1 MDAQKGGLVV
11 DWYYAKDDQQL
22 GPIDQA
28 QFDALVSQ
36 GAIDLSTLVW
46 NQDMGDWQPYG
57 EVATQAPSA
66 AVAGGTASC
75 VECGRSF
82 PTDEMVSYS
91 GSYVCAEC
99 KPIFFQRVR
108 EGVPL
113 DQGFE
118 YGGFWIRFGATII
131 DRVILIAVQVPILLL
146 VGLSAAS
153 SPDSAT
159 AVYGLLNLMS
169 VGFEIAYPVFFLGK
183 FAATPGKMACGLK
196 VVRPTGE
203 RITYLRALGR
213 WFAES
218 LSYAIL
224 LIGYIMA
231 AFDDEKRTLHDR
243 ICDTRVV
250 RTR

>member
-1 MDAQKGGLVV
+1 M
-11 DWYYAKDDQQL
+11 DWYYAKDDQQV

-28 QFDALVSQ
+28 QFDALLSE
-36 GAIDLSTLVW
+36 GAINLSTLVW
-46 NQDMGDWQPYG
+46 HQDMGDWQPYG
-57 EVATQAPSA
+57 EVATQAPTTSTA
-66 AVAGGTASC
+66 TATAVAGTASC
-75 VECGRSF
+75 AECGRSF
-82 PTDEMVSYS
+82 PVDEMISYS

-118 YGGFWIRFGATII
+118 YGGFWIRLGAKFI
-131 DRVILIAVQVPILLL
+131 DGIVLSAVQTPMLFLLEM
-146 VGLSAAS
+146 SAAS
-153 SPDSAT
+153 SPEL
-159 AVYGLLNLMS
+159 AVAAYGYLM
-169 VGFEIAYPVFFLGK
+169 VLGLQIAYTVFFLGK

-213 WFAES
+213 WFAEI
-218 LSYAIL
+218 LSALIF

>member
-1 MDAQKGGLVV
+1 M
-11 DWYYAKDDQQL
+11 DWYYAKDDQQI

-28 QFDALVSQ
+28 QFDALVGE
-36 GAIDLSTLVW
+36 GAIGLSTLVW
-46 NQDMGDWQPYG
+46 HQDMAAWQPYS
-57 EVATQAPSA
+57 EVATQASSA
-66 AVAGGTASC
+66 LAAAGTASC
-75 VECGRSF
+75 AECGRSF
-82 PTDEMVSYS
+82 PVDEMVSYS

-118 YGGFWIRFGATII
+118 YGGFWIRFGAKII
-131 DRVILIAVQVPILLL
+131 DGIILTAIQALVIFPIGFF
-146 VGLSAAS
+146 VAS
-153 SPDSAT
+153 SGEMAA
-159 AVYGLLNLMS
+159 AVYGILSNLMN
-169 VGFEIAYPVFFLGK
+169 VGLQIAYTVFFLGK
-183 FAATPGKMACGLK
+183 FAATPGKMVCGLK

-213 WFAES
+213 TLAEI
-218 LSYAIL
+218 LSTVIFF
-224 LIGYIMA
+224 IGYIMA

>member
-1 MDAQKGGLVV
+1 
-11 DWYYAKDDQQL
+11 
-22 GPIDQA
+22 
-28 QFDALVSQ
+28 
-36 GAIDLSTLVW
+36 
-46 NQDMGDWQPYG
+46 MGDWQPYG
-57 EVATQAPSA
+57 EVATQAPTTSTA
-66 AVAGGTASC
+66 TATAVAGTASC
-75 VECGRSF
+75 AECGRSF
-82 PTDEMVSYS
+82 PADDMINYS
-91 GSYVCAEC
+91 GAYVCAEC

-118 YGGFWIRFGATII
+118 YGGFLIRFGAKII
-131 DRVILIAVQVPILLL
+131 DGIILSAVQTPILLL
-146 VGLSAAS
+146 LGMSAAS
-153 SPDSAT
+153 SPDTAG
-159 AVYGLLNLMS
+159 AVYTLLSNLISIGLQT
-169 VGFEIAYPVFFLGK
+169 AYNVFFLGK

-213 WFAES
+213 TFAEI
-218 LSYAIL
+218 LSAMIF

-250 RTR
+250 RSR

>member
-1 MDAQKGGLVV
+1 M
-11 DWYYAKDDQQL
+11 DWYYAKDEQQI

-28 QFDALVSQ
+28 QFDALVTE

-46 NQDMGDWQPYG
+46 HQDMADWQPYG
-57 EVATQAPSA
+57 EVATQATQAPVA
-66 AVAGGTASC
+66 AGTSSC
-75 VECGRSF
+75 AECGRSF
-82 PTDEMVSYS
+82 PVDEMVSYS

-118 YGGFWIRFGATII
+118 YGGFWIRFGAKVIDNII
-131 DRVILIAVQVPILLL
+131 LSAIQVPLVFAAAMASASAPESTGAAYSLLSL
-146 VGLSAAS
+146 LIGWGL
-153 SPDSAT
+153 P
-159 AVYGLLNLMS
+159 
-169 VGFEIAYPVFFLGK
+169 IAYTVFFLGK
-183 FAATPGKMACGLK
+183 FAATPGKMVCGLK

-213 WFAES
+213 WFAEI
-218 LSYAIL
+218 LSALIF

-250 RTR
+250 RSR

>member
-1 MDAQKGGLVV
+1 M
-11 DWYYAKDDQQL
+11 DWYYAKDEQQV
-22 GPIDQA
+22 GPIDQS
-28 QFDALVSQ
+28 QFEALVGE
-36 GAIDLSTLVW
+36 GAIGLSTLVW
-46 NQDMGDWQPYG
+46 HQDMADWQPYG
-57 EVATQAPSA
+57 EVATQAPAPVA
-66 AVAGGTASC
+66 AGTASC
-75 VECGRSF
+75 AECGRSF
-82 PTDEMVSYS
+82 PVDEMVSYS

-118 YGGFWIRFGATII
+118 YGGFWIRFGAKVIDNLII
-131 DRVILIAVQVPILLL
+131 SAIQVPVLILAAM
-146 VGLSAAS
+146 GAASAPESAAAAYALLS
-153 SPDSAT
+153 T
-159 AVYGLLNLMS
+159 LMTWGLP
-169 VGFEIAYPVFFLGK
+169 IAYTVFFLGK
-183 FAATPGKMACGLK
+183 FGATPGKMACGLK

-213 WFAES
+213 WFAEI
-218 LSYAIL
+218 LSAMIF

-231 AFDDEKRTLHDR
+231 AFDDEKRSLHDR

>member
-1 MDAQKGGLVV
+1 M

-28 QFDALVSQ
+28 QFDALVSE
-36 GAIDLSTLVW
+36 GAIGLSTLVW
-46 NQDMGDWQPYG
+46 HQDLADWQPYG
-57 EVATQAPSA
+57 EVATQASPAPA
-66 AVAGGTASC
+66 AAGRASC
-75 VECGRSF
+75 AECGRSF
-82 PTDEMVSYS
+82 PVDEMVSYS

-118 YGGFWIRFGATII
+118 YGGFWIRFGALII
-131 DRVILIAVQVPILLL
+131 DNIIVSVVQVPL
-146 VGLSAAS
+146 VFLAAMAAAS
-153 SPDSAT
+153 SPESAG
-159 AVYGLLNLMS
+159 AVYSLLSLLLTY
-169 VGFEIAYPVFFLGK
+169 VLPIGYTVFFLGK

-196 VVRPTGE
+196 VVRPAGE
-203 RITYLRALGR
+203 RITYLRAFGR
-213 WFAES
+213 TLAEM
-218 LSYAIL
+218 LSALIL
-224 LIGYIMA
+224 FIGYIMA

>member
-28 QFDALVSQ
+28 QIDALVGQ
-36 GAIDLSTLVW
+36 GAIGLSTLVW

-75 VECGRSF
+75 AECGRSF

-118 YGGFWIRFGATII
+118 YGGFWIRFGAKII
-131 DRVILIAVQVPILLL
+131 DGIILSVAQVPIVLL
-146 VGLSAAS
+146 VGMSAAS
-153 SPDSAT
+153 SPDSAG
-159 AVYGLLNLMS
+159 AVSLLYNLIS
-169 VGFEIAYPVFFLGK
+169 VGLQMAYTVFFLGK
-183 FAATPGKMACGLK
+183 FAATPGKMLCGLK

-213 WFAES
+213 WFAEL
-218 LSYAIL
+218 LSSIIF